1 MAEGRGEEEKDGERM
16 KRILVI
22 VKPPEQD
29 PFVMF
34 VQNRLESLQ
43 RLVGGYI
50 EVGVQLMP
58 ESEMAGVCI
67 LCNEEGRLIGLPENR
82 VAEPGLRGMVG
93 QIVAIGTR
101 GEDFASLS
109 SSRVPMIMRMLRL
122 PKGGR
127 EREMDGQ
134 VTME

>member
-1 MAEGRGEEEKDGERM
+1 M

-22 VKPPEQD
+22 VKPPEQE
-29 PFVMF
+29 PFVAF
-34 VQNRLESLQ
+34 VENRLEKLQ

-50 EVGVQLMP
+50 ECAVHLLP
-58 ESEMAGVCI
+58 ESETAGVCI

-93 QIVAIGTR
+93 QIVAIGTK
-101 GEDFASLS
+101 GEDFASVPS
-109 SSRVPMIMRMLRL
+109 SKVPMIMRMLGL

-127 EREMDGQ
+127 KQEMDGQ